1 MLAGCFWRTY
11 GRLAAT
17 HVDVL
22 LGMARKGVDLVANGR
37 FTAESM
43 PELTY
48 PLERA
53 RAFAEG
59 AHARA
64 GPTPPESLTAF
75 DALLGRYRSLV
86 DALDRV
92 RRAERPDAARH
103 ALEAPL
109 AAVEAAGTTVQA
121 SLRRVRGAI
130 CKALPAA
137 DEGISYQIPT
147 YKLHAAY
154 VIYFAG
160 WKEHYSLYPATR
172 NLVAAFKEELA
183 PYEVKKGTIR
193 FPLSQPVPVRLI
205 ERLAKFLAKE
215 ATERARTKLPRPK
228 KRS

>member
-1 MLAGCFWRTY
+1 MVGPRGTSVKAALVLALLAGCFWRAY

-22 LGMARKGVDLVANGR
+22 LGMAGKGVDLVANGR

-64 GPTPPESLTAF
+64 GATPPESLTAF
-75 DALLGRYRSLV
+75 DALLGRYQALV

-109 AAVEAAGTTVQA
+109 AAVEAAGTAVQA
-121 SLRRVRGAI
+121 SLRR
-130 CKALPAA
+130 
-137 DEGISYQIPT
+137 EG
-147 YKLHAAY
+147 
-154 VIYFAG
+154 
-160 WKEHYSLYPATR
+160 R
-172 NLVAAFKEELA
+172 
-183 PYEVKKGTIR
+183 IR
-193 FPLSQPVPVRLI
+193 
-205 ERLAKFLAKE
+205 
-215 ATERARTKLPRPK
+215 
-228 KRS
+228 

>member
-1 MLAGCFWRTY
+1 MVGPRGTSVKAALVLALLAGCFWRSY

-22 LGMARKGVDLVANGR
+22 LGTARKGVDLVVNGR

-64 GPTPPESLTAF
+64 GATPPESLTAF
-75 DALLGRYRSLV
+75 DALLGRYQALV

-103 ALEAPL
+103 ALEPAL
-109 AAVEAAGTTVQA
+109 AAVEAAGTAVQA
-121 SLRRVRGAI
+121 SLRR
-130 CKALPAA
+130 
-137 DEGISYQIPT
+137 EG
-147 YKLHAAY
+147 
-154 VIYFAG
+154 
-160 WKEHYSLYPATR
+160 R
-172 NLVAAFKEELA
+172 
-183 PYEVKKGTIR
+183 IR
-193 FPLSQPVPVRLI
+193 
-205 ERLAKFLAKE
+205 
-215 ATERARTKLPRPK
+215 
-228 KRS
+228 